1 MSRLLFQGANKT
13 MLWEPT
19 LYRVDWLNSCEQCG
33 CSKGIEVTSRSLGG
47 TYLYRGDQ
55 VKCPQC
61 GNQGVIDADGDGAW
75 VEWDTEWEE

>member
-1 MSRLLFQGANKT
+1 MSRALFQSDKRT

-19 LYRVDWLNSCEQCG
+19 LYRVDWLNSCEQCNN
-33 CSKGIEVTSRSLGG
+33 SRQIEVTSRSLAG
-47 TYLYRGDQ
+47 TYLYAGDA

-75 VEWDTEWEE
+75 VEWDTDWEE